1 MKQIQ
6 NAATFQNCQ
15 EFCCTNK
22 IVPKFL
28 HHPNVN
34 KNVSNDFEN
43 ITQMNYLNLDIA
55 LGGRNPFRACF
66 PTDTQISSV
75 QCTPISSKIIYK
87 NVYEIWIQAGT
98 ENYNFLASQTKKL
111 EKQPTVCCLQPTVH
125 PVHTLKDQ
133 KYIK

>member
-6 NAATFQNCQ
+6 NASTFQNCQ

-43 ITQMNYLNLDIA
+43 ITHMNYLNPYIA

-66 PTDTQISSV
+66 FS
-75 QCTPISSKIIYK
+75 
-87 NVYEIWIQAGT
+87 G
-98 ENYNFLASQTKKL
+98 TKKVCPRNNFCSVFL
-111 EKQPTVCCLQPTVH
+111 VLKSKKLYEVKPPLNKQARKGFRPPSAM
-125 PVHTLKDQ
+125 
-133 KYIK
+133 